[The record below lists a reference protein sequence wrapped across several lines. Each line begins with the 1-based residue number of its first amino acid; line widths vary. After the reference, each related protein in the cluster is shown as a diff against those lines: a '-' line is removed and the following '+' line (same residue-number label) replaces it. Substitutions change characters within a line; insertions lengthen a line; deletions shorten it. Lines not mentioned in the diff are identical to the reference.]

1 VGENSIRAN
10 VGIMIE
16 KFVRDALAEDVGR
29 GDLYALVEPAVDAWA
44 QIVAKSDGV
53 VAGKKYI
60 DTLASLE
67 KFEIT
72 WLKDDGEIFNTGD
85 ILARIKAD
93 SHTLLKCERTLLDLL
108 LHASSIATLT
118 RKYVDIIK
126 PYGVKLL
133 DTRKTRPLLRV
144 FEKYATR
151 TGGAV
156 NHRMGLDD
164 SLMIKDT
171 HLKTIQDLNAYVKQ
185 AREVIPFTAKIEIEA
200 ETLEIAKEAMIAGC
214 DIVMCDNMTPN
225 QVKEVVSFRNEN
237 YPHIL
242 LEASGNISLQTI
254 EAYAKTGVDAIS
266 SGSLIHQANW
276 IDLSMKMLPAG

>member
-1 VGENSIRAN
+1 MGENSTRAN

-16 KFVRDALAEDVGR
+16 KFVKEALAEDVGR
-29 GDLYALVEPAVDAWA
+29 GDLYALVEPSVTANAK
-44 QIVAKSDGV
+44 IIAKSSGV
-53 VAGKKYI
+53 VAGRQYI
-60 DTLASLE
+60 DALAGLE
-67 KFEIT
+67 KFEII
-72 WLKDDGEIFNTGD
+72 WLKDDGQTFATGD
-85 ILARIKAD
+85 TIATIKAD

-118 RKYVDIIK
+118 RKYADIIK

-171 HLKTIQDLNAYVKQ
+171 HLKTIQNLNAYVKQ

-200 ETLEIAKEAMIAGC
+200 ETLEIAKEAMSAGC
-214 DIVMCDNMTPN
+214 DIVMCDNMFPP
-225 QVKEVVSFRNEN
+225 QVQEVVDFRNEN

-254 EAYAKTGVDAIS
+254 EEYAKTGVDAIS

-276 IDLSMKMLPAG
+276 IDLSMKID

>member
-1 VGENSIRAN
+1 MGEDSVREN
-10 VGIMIE
+10 VGTMIE
-16 KFVRDALAEDVGR
+16 AFVREALAEDVGR
-29 GDLYALVEPAVDAWA
+29 GDLYALVEPAVNASA
-44 QIVAKSDGV
+44 KIIAKSDGV
-53 VAGKKYI
+53 VAGVKYI
-60 DTLASLE
+60 DVIAKLE
-67 KFEIT
+67 NFTIVWSKN
-72 WLKDDGEIFNTGD
+72 DGENFSKGD
-85 ILARIKAD
+85 VLATLNAD
-93 SHTLLKCERTLLDLL
+93 SHTLLRCERTVLDML

-118 RKYVDIIK
+118 RKYVDIIE

-171 HLKTIQDLNAYVKQ
+171 HLKTIQDLKAYIAQ
-185 AREVIPFTAKIEIEA
+185 ARKKIPFTAKIEVEA
-200 ETLEIAKEAMIAGC
+200 ETYEIARRAFEAKC
-214 DIVMCDNMTPN
+214 DIVMCDNMTPE
-225 QVKEVVSFRNEN
+225 QIREIVAFRDEN

-242 LEASGNISLQTI
+242 LEASGNISLETI
-254 EAYAKTGVDAIS
+254 ESYAASGVDAIS

-276 IDLSMKMLPAG
+276 IDLSMKMD